1 VRSMPIFLCLSV
13 AFSLQLWRLLRVF
26 LLDSTVIVPSLELSR
41 VLNQQI
47 ESSEREKPLFSL
59 HLAKSLIPLSLS
71 SMI

>member
-1 VRSMPIFLCLSV
+1 MRSMPIFLWLSV
-13 AFSLQLWRLLRVF
+13 AFSLQLWRLLLVF

-59 HLAKSLIPLSLS
+59 HLAKSLIPLSFS